1 MHACRRGGVRAKRA
15 GSPGFS
21 GAVSAG
27 ESDGMRL
34 VLRVVGTLLIA
45 FAVILIIIDGTRSL
59 AANSLVFTPLEVTW
73 QNMHS
78 ESLVLTREFL
88 GTRLFGA
95 VLQPLVAAILNLPG
109 WAVIGVPGLL
119 LAWAGR
125 SRRERVFLRHDQ
137 I

>member
-1 MHACRRGGVRAKRA
+1 
-15 GSPGFS
+15 
-21 GAVSAG
+21 
-27 ESDGMRL
+27 MRL

>member
-1 MHACRRGGVRAKRA
+1 
-15 GSPGFS
+15 
-21 GAVSAG
+21 
-27 ESDGMRL
+27 MRL

-59 AANSLVFTPLEVTW
+59 AANALVLTPLEVTW
-73 QNMHS
+73 ENMHAQ
-78 ESLVLTREFL
+78 SLVAVREFL
-88 GTRLFGA
+88 GTRLFGP
-95 VLQPLVAAILNLPG
+95 VLQPTVSAILGFPG

-125 SRRERVFLRHDQ
+125 SRRERVFLRQDQ

>member
-1 MHACRRGGVRAKRA
+1 
-15 GSPGFS
+15 
-21 GAVSAG
+21 
-27 ESDGMRL
+27 MRL

-59 AANSLVFTPLEVTW
+59 AANGLVLTPLEVTW
-73 QNMHS
+73 ESMHAQ
-78 ESLVLTREFL
+78 SLAAVREFL
-88 GTRLFGA
+88 GTRLFGP
-95 VLQPLVAAILNLPG
+95 VLEPGVSAFLSCPG

-125 SRRERVFLRHDQ
+125 SRRERVFLRQDQ

>member
-1 MHACRRGGVRAKRA
+1 
-15 GSPGFS
+15 
-21 GAVSAG
+21 
-27 ESDGMRL
+27 MRL

-59 AANSLVFTPLEVTW
+59 AANGLVFTPLETTW
-73 QNMHS
+73 ESMHAA
-78 ESLVLTREFL
+78 SLAAVRDFL
-88 GTRLFGA
+88 GTRLFGP
-95 VLQPLVAAILNLPG
+95 VLDPVVTAILSFPG

-125 SRRERVFLRHDQ
+125 SRRERVFLRQDQ